1 MYIYIWI
8 NTHTFTYIYIIYIYM
23 CLHIHIHKA
32 TTLLR
37 ADGALVDV
45 VISSVGP
52 CQRAITELG
61 SPIRM
66 IYIYNM
72 YMIYIYVIIQ

>member
-1 MYIYIWI
+1 
-8 NTHTFTYIYIIYIYM
+8 M

-37 ADGALVDV
+37 ADGAFVDV

-61 SPIRM
+61 SPIH
-66 IYIYNM
+66 I
-72 YMIYIYVIIQ
+72 